1 MAAQAEEPLATA
13 ADPSPPT
20 APMLRRASP
29 DDAEEEKQS
38 RDTKRRRTCVEALES
53 LETEKDC
60 SLDSFSFEAR
70 SIAPI
75 ETTPKFGSFNPV
87 LSLESPIVASEEAPP
102 PEKVPDVSQAEA
114 GTEVEA
120 ETVVEAEAVAEGEE
134 REGDSEGKN
143 GNSQCSEAE

>member
-53 LETEKDC
+53 LETEKDS

-70 SIAPI
+70 SISPI

-87 LSLESPIVASEEAPP
+87 LSLESPIVTSEEAPP
-102 PEKVPDVSQAEA
+102 PEKVSDASPAEA

-120 ETVVEAEAVAEGEE
+120 ETVAEEEE

-143 GNSQCSEAE
+143 GNSQCS